1 MTEESPSSLRLLYSP
16 RGPGPLFSVLSRGK
30 PWPISVVLFDL
41 DNTLYPASS
50 GMMQGIDTR
59 ITEYIQNL
67 LGLDPTEAWD
77 LRRRYFVDYGTT
89 LHGLQQNHGVDA
101 DHYLTY
107 VHDLALESLL
117 ASDAE
122 LDHLLSQ
129 VAAIKAIFTNA
140 PGDYA
145 QRVLAILGIERHFA
159 HIFDIRRIGLLP
171 KPAPAV
177 YQLVL
182 DALGVAGP
190 RGGVCRGHREEPG
203 AGPRAGHDHDPGCP
217 GADPRYRRLCGA
229 RRSRGGAGGA
239 GAGEGV
245 TR

>member
-1 MTEESPSSLRLLYSP
+1 M
-16 RGPGPLFSVLSRGK
+16 
-30 PWPISVVLFDL
+30 PISIVLFDL

-67 LGLDPTEAWD
+67 LGLGPTEAWE
-77 LRRRYFVDYGTT
+77 LRRRYFMDYGTT

-107 VHDLALESLL
+107 VHDLALDSLL

-122 LDHLLSQ
+122 LDHLLGQ
-129 VAAIKAIFTNA
+129 VAATMAIFTNA

-145 QRVLAILGIERHFA
+145 QRVLEILGIERHFA

-190 RGGVCRGHREEPG
+190 QAVFVEDTAKNLAPARALGMTTILVAPEPI
-203 AGPRAGHDHDPGCP
+203 PDI
-217 GADPRYRRLCGA
+217 ADYVVPDVLAAVRVVLGL
-229 RRSRGGAGGA
+229 
-239 GAGEGV
+239 EGRDKM